1 MAAGIVSTQ
10 QLINY
15 LNEQLQPHIWKD
27 YCPNGLQVAG
37 VSEIK
42 HLITAVSASQFVLDA
57 AVKQQAQA
65 LLVHHGYF
73 WKGEDPCLIGIKR
86 QRLATLLNHNINLIA
101 YHLPLDGHP
110 EWGNN
115 MQLAQILHLR
125 TTGEFGYHHGPAIAL
140 IGELP
145 APMTGEEL
153 TKYLTVKL
161 NHEPIWI
168 AGNIDKIKRVAW
180 STGAGQGLME
190 EAITHNIDAF
200 ITGEIS
206 ERVTHL
212 ARESGLHF
220 FAAGHHA
227 TERYGVQ
234 ALGNHL
240 AEQFGI
246 VSQYIDIDNPV

>member
-1 MAAGIVSTQ
+1 MAHGIIYTQ

-15 LNEQLQPHIWKD
+15 LNEQLQPHRWKD

-37 VSEIK
+37 VPEIK
-42 HLITAVSASQFVLDA
+42 HLVTAVSASQYVLDA
-57 AVKQQAQA
+57 AVKLRAQA
-65 LLVHHGYF
+65 ILVHHGYF

-115 MQLAQILHLR
+115 VQLAQLLHLR
-125 TTGEFGYHHGPAIAL
+125 ITGEFGYQHGPAIAL

-145 APMTGEEL
+145 ASMSGAEL
-153 TKYLTVKL
+153 SKFLTVKL
-161 NHEPIWI
+161 NRQPVWI
-168 AGNIDKIKRVAW
+168 EGNTDKIKRVAW
-180 STGAGQGLME
+180 TTGAGQNMIE
-190 EAITHNIDAF
+190 QSMDHNIDAF
-200 ITGEIS
+200 ITGEVS
-206 ERVTHL
+206 ERTTHL
-212 ARESGLHF
+212 AREAGLHF

-227 TERYGVQ
+227 TEKYGVQ

-246 VSQYIDIDNPV
+246 ICEYIDINNPV

>member
-1 MAAGIVSTQ
+1 MISTQ

-15 LNEQLQPHIWKD
+15 LNEQLQPDLWKD

-37 VSEIK
+37 ASEIK
-42 HLITAVSASQFVLDA
+42 HLITAVSACQFVLDA
-57 AVKQQAQA
+57 AVKQRAQA
-65 LLVHHGYF
+65 VLVHHGYF
-73 WKGEDPCLIGIKR
+73 WRGEDPCLTGIKR
-86 QRLATLLNHNINLIA
+86 QRLATLLSHNINLIA

-115 MQLAQILHLR
+115 VQLAQLLHLR
-125 TTGEFGYHHGPAIAL
+125 ITGEFGYQHGPAIAL

-145 APMTGEEL
+145 SPMSGEEL
-153 TKYLTVKL
+153 TNFLAEKL
-161 NHEPIWI
+161 KHQPVWI
-168 AGNIDKIKRVAW
+168 AGNVTQIKRVGW
-180 STGAGQGLME
+180 STGAGQGMIE
-190 EAITHNIDAF
+190 EASNQQVDAF

-206 ERVTHL
+206 ERTTHL

-227 TERYGVQ
+227 TEKYGVE

-246 VSQYIDIDNPV
+246 ISQYIDIDNPA